1 MTLLSHIRQSG
12 LPDTTKGHLVDLVHS
27 IDRGDLSHAHIF
39 IRTLRRV
46 EGMDNPRYWYS
57 RLMAHSYTAQA
68 EALA

>member
-12 LPDTTKGHLVDLVHS
+12 LPDTTKEHLEHLVVL
-27 IDRGDLSHAHIF
+27 INWGELSHAHIF
-39 IRTLRRV
+39 IRTLRQL

-57 RLMAHSYTAQA
+57 RLMAHAYTAQA